1 MRYPAA
7 ASRVTTCY
15 QRLLRHLSES
25 IPGTRPFA
33 VVLALGSVRSVTEP
47 IDPAMTIA
55 APPDVTSEAPAR
67 AKPTVKAAQ
76 DRRDRAVVLLLAT
89 AAVLAAI
96 IATRASFLASEAAGH
111 WQQAVRSEIKRAAAT
126 VEDVRY
132 LYTSEA
138 PFAYRIAEARVRE
151 AASRAAA
158 VDATGEARAAL
169 VYDADVQKALA
180 DALLPA
186 SEIAADP
193 RYELPE
199 GGFDLSARLADNR
212 ARFPDLVA
220 VDPDP
225 EQTAGDRVSD
235 KAVMLVAAG
244 LPVGPTLFLGAL
256 ATAFRGYRRRL
267 LAAGAISLATAT
279 ILALG
284 IEFLA

>member
-1 MRYPAA
+1 M
-7 ASRVTTCY
+7 
-15 QRLLRHLSES
+15 
-25 IPGTRPFA
+25 
-33 VVLALGSVRSVTEP
+33 ALGTVRSVREP
-47 IDPAMTIA
+47 TDLPMTIPALPAMT
-55 APPDVTSEAPAR
+55 SEVPAR
-67 AKPTVKAAQ
+67 ARPTAKAAQ

-89 AAVLAAI
+89 AAVLAAV

-151 AASRAAA
+151 QALREAA
-158 VDATGEARAAL
+158 VDATEEVRAAL
-169 VYDADVQKALA
+169 VYDAAVQKALA

-199 GGFDLSARLADNR
+199 GGFDLSVRLADNR

-220 VDPDP
+220 VDPGP
-225 EQTAGDRVSD
+225 EQASGDRASD

-244 LPVGPTLFLGAL
+244 LPAGPALFLGAL
-256 ATAFRGYRRRL
+256 AAALGGHRRRL
-267 LAAGAISLATAT
+267 LMAGAMSLSMAAV
-279 ILALG
+279 LALSV
-284 IEFLA
+284 EVLA